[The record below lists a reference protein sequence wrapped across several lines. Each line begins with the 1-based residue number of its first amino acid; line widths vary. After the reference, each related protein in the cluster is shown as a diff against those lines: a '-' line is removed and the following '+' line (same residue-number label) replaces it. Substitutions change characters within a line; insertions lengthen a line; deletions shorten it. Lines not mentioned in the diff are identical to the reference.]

1 MITTRG
7 RYALQVLIDLAE
19 QENNGYISLKSIT
32 ERQNLPKKY
41 LEQIVPILVKE
52 GMIDC
57 AHGKSGGYRLNRP
70 IEQYNVGDILR
81 LTEGRL
87 APVTCFDRNAKSCPC
102 VNECRTHPMW
112 EKYQDMTNRFF
123 DGITIADLLKE
134 PGLIQNKE

>member
-1 MITTRG
+1 MITTKG

-19 QENNGYISLKSIT
+19 QDNNGYISLRSIT

-41 LEQIVPILVKE
+41 LEQIVPILVKA

-57 AHGKSGGYRLNRP
+57 AHGYGGGYRLNRP
-70 IEQYNVGDILR
+70 AEQYNVGEILR

-87 APVTCFDRNAKSCPC
+87 ATVTCFDRNDESCPC
-102 VNECRTHPMW
+102 ANECRTHSMW

>member
-19 QENNGYISLKSIT
+19 QDNNGYIPLRSIT

-41 LEQIVPILVKE
+41 LEQILPVLVKA
-52 GMIDC
+52 GIDC
-57 AHGKSGGYRLNRP
+57 AHGYSGGYRLNRP
-70 IEQYNVGDILR
+70 AEQYNVGEILR
-81 LTEGRL
+81 LTEGGL
-87 APVTCFDRNAKSCPC
+87 APVTCFDRNDESCPC
-102 VNECRTHPMW
+102 SNECRTHPMW

-134 PGLIQNKE
+134 SN

>member
-1 MITTRG
+1 MITTKG

-19 QENNGYISLKSIT
+19 QENNGYISLRSIT

-41 LEQIVPILVKE
+41 LEQIVPILVKV

-57 AHGKSGGYRLNRP
+57 AHGYGGGYRLNRP
-70 IEQYNVGDILR
+70 AEQYNVGDILR

-87 APVTCFDRNAKSCPC
+87 APVTCFDRNAESCPC